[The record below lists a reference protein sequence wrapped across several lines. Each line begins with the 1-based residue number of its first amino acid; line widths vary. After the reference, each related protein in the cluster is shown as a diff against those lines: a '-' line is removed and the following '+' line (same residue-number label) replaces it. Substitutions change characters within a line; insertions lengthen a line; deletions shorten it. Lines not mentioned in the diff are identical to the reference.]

1 MKSKIQ
7 KVSEAEAMALCKES
21 ISLGHGL
28 SFATG
33 RLLVKQKNDDFDS
46 PEDISR
52 LCNVQGLDKNEPAW
66 SSSAAL
72 KKPLQAHWRTASDEL
87 HR

>member
-7 KVSEAEAMALCKES
+7 KVSDAEAMALCKES
-21 ISLGHGL
+21 IALGHGL

-33 RLLVKQKNDDFDS
+33 RVLVKQRIDDFNS

-52 LCNVQGLDKNEPAW
+52 LCNVQGLDKNELCFGMEFQRGIEKAVA
-66 SSSAAL
+66 SALAN
-72 KKPLQAHWRTASDEL
+72 RV
-87 HR
+87 